1 MKKGFWKVG
10 ARNKSR
16 VGLSLPAIVLVM
28 NTIYRHIWKDK
39 SSGGSLYK
47 HLRHSGKKYNKRSS
61 VAAGWGHIPNRVDID
76 ERPKIV
82 EQKTRIGNWELGIGY
97 WESDTIIG
105 AKHQGAIVSL
115 VDRCSK
121 FTVLKKIDR
130 KTAKAFTKAAV
141 EKLGGLSLLLL
152 VITITLDNGKEFAD
166 HVTIAD
172 KLGAKVYFAKPYHAW
187 DCGLN
192 EHTNG
197 LIRQYLRKSTDF
209 TEVSD
214 KMAQEIEDKL
224 NNRPRK
230 ILGYKTPMEVM
241 MMHQNMH

>member
-1 MKKGFWKVG
+1 
-10 ARNKSR
+10 
-16 VGLSLPAIVLVM
+16 
-28 NTIYRHIWKDK
+28 
-39 SSGGSLYK
+39 
-47 HLRHSGKKYNKRSS
+47 LRHSGKKYNKRSS
-61 VAAGWGHIPNRVDID
+61 VAAGRGHIPNRVDID

-82 EQKTRIGNWELGIGY
+82 EQKTRIGDWEG
-97 WESDTIIG
+97 DTIIG

-130 KTAKAFTKAAV
+130 KTAELVTKAAV

-187 DCGLN
+187 ERGLN
-192 EHTNG
+192 EYTNG
-197 LIRQYLRKSTDF
+197 LIRQYLPKSTDF
-209 TEVSD
+209 TQVSD
-214 KMAQEIEDKL
+214 EMVQEIEDKL

>member
-1 MKKGFWKVG
+1 MEMIEERILEGWSPEQIAGRFKLAG
-10 ARNKSR
+10 NSI
-16 VGLSLPAIVLVM
+16 SHE
-28 NTIYRHIWKDK
+28 TIYRHIWKDK

-61 VAAGWGHIPNRVDID
+61 VAAGRGHIPNRVDID

-82 EQKTRIGNWELGIGY
+82 EQKTRIGDWEG
-97 WESDTIIG
+97 DTIIG

-187 DCGLN
+187 ERGLN

-197 LIRQYLRKSTDF
+197 LIRQYLPKSTDF
-209 TEVSD
+209 TQVSD
-214 KMAQEIEDKL
+214 EMVQEIEDKL

>member
-61 VAAGWGHIPNRVDID
+61 VAAGRGHIPNCVDID

-82 EQKTRIGNWELGIGY
+82 EQKTRIGDWEG
-97 WESDTIIG
+97 DTIIG

-115 VDRCSK
+115 VDCCSK

-187 DCGLN
+187 ERGLN

-197 LIRQYLRKSTDF
+197 LIRQYFQKVLISPKFLMKWCKKLKTNSITDHAR
-209 TEVSD
+209 SWAI
-214 KMAQEIEDKL
+214 KHRWK
-224 NNRPRK
+224 
-230 ILGYKTPMEVM
+230 
-241 MMHQNMH
+241 